1 MIITPEARIRAHT
14 HAHTSLRTSC
24 RDTEF
29 AALRPVRRPF
39 IRTSWCHFDACC
51 DESNDLPAGGWQ
63 RRRRPA
69 FFLRGLWRVAGRLAE
84 DWHALLDDGR
94 SHLVAL
100 GAPVCDK
107 SAGSTSGVAWGGTFW
122 REQRK
127 KKSESNPFAILS
139 FFKSPSP
146 PSFSTLSGTLQA
158 PVHEGL
164 SSTNFPDGNGRV
176 TDCTRSLA
184 YKTSSLRGPDTASI
198 RTPNP

>member
-107 SAGSTSGVAWGGTFW
+107 SARGLDLRSGVGRHQGYFGGS
-122 REQRK
+122 K
-127 KKSESNPFAILS
+127 GK
-139 FFKSPSP
+139 KSPSLTLLRFYHFLSLPPPP
-146 PSFSTLSGTLQA
+146 PSQPYPAPSRRPFMKDFQA
-158 PVHEGL
+158 PI
-164 SSTNFPDGNGRV
+164 FQMV
-176 TDCTRSLA
+176 TEE
-184 YKTSSLRGPDTASI
+184 
-198 RTPNP
+198 